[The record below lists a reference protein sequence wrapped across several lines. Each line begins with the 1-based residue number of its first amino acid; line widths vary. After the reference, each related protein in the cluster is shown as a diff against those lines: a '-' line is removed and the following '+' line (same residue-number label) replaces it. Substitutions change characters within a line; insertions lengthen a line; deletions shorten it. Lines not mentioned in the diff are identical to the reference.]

1 MLVTSSE
8 KSQAPDA
15 IKTAKSESLVTE
27 LKERAPNQAINKV
40 TAKQEQVEVLSR
52 WSARGKLSQA
62 LAKAEYSEATLRQ
75 MYNALSDLAR
85 KLNTQTASVK
95 PNSAQQTEVQS
106 TIQSMQQLAAKSGS
120 GLNKQLN
127 LSSESDVSVRQLNAN
142 IDLLSARP
150 HDEKINLLMGRSG
163 KSVVLNLP
171 ANQGEAK
178 NLTSIQNAFARQ
190 DINVELDRNN
200 NLLFSATKEHAG
212 LLDET
217 WIMSGEGVRVAAGNP
232 ISVPLTEPSNQLE
245 QLAQVA
251 ESNSDIQAHRDKI
264 KQVQQH
270 LRSSILKAQA
280 QRKELAS
287 QLLEIE
293 RAATNMQP
301 NELTDLSNSLGD
313 QMFNVGTNSISTIMA
328 QANIT
333 HSLVRYSLY

>member
-8 KSQAPDA
+8 KTNAPDA
-15 IKTAKSESLVTE
+15 IKATKPESLVTQV
-27 LKERAPNQAINKV
+27 KERAPNQAINKV
-40 TAKQEQVEVLSR
+40 TAKQEQVDVLSR

-62 LAKAEYSEATLRQ
+62 LAQAEYSEASLRQ
-75 MYNALSDLAR
+75 MYTALSALAK
-85 KLNTQTASVK
+85 KLNTQAATAK
-95 PNSAQQTEVQS
+95 PTFTQKNDLQS
-106 TIQSMQQLAAKSGS
+106 TIKSMQKLATQPGS

-171 ANQGEAK
+171 ANQGEAQ
-178 NLTSIQNAFARQ
+178 NLTSIQDAFSRQ
-190 DINVELDRNN
+190 DIKVELGRNN
-200 NLLFSATKEHAG
+200 HLLFSATKEHAG
-212 LLDET
+212 LLNET
-217 WIMSGEGVRVAAGNP
+217 WVMSGEGVRVAAGNP
-232 ISVPLTEPSNQLE
+232 ISVPLVEPSNQLE

-251 ESNSDIQAHRDKI
+251 ESNSDIQAYRDKI

-270 LRSSILKAQA
+270 LRSSILKVQA
-280 QRKELAS
+280 QRKELAA
-287 QLLEIE
+287 QLAEIE
-293 RAATNMQP
+293 RAATSIP
-301 NELTDLSNSLGD
+301 SSEFTDLSNSLGD
-313 QMFNVGTNSISTIMA
+313 QMFNASTSSISTIMA

>member
-8 KSQAPDA
+8 KPQAPDA
-15 IKTAKSESLVTE
+15 IKTAKSESLVSQV
-27 LKERAPNQAINKV
+27 KERTPNQAINKV

>member
-8 KSQAPDA
+8 KTNSADA
-15 IKTAKSESLVTE
+15 IKATKPDSLGTQT
-27 LKERAPNQAINKV
+27 KERTQNQAINKV
-40 TAKQEQVEVLSR
+40 TAKQEQVDVLSR
-52 WSARGKLSQA
+52 WSIRGKLSQA
-62 LAKAEYSEATLRQ
+62 LAQAEYSEASLRQ
-75 MYNALSDLAR
+75 MYNALNALSK
-85 KLNTQTASVK
+85 KLNTQAATAK
-95 PNSAQQTEVQS
+95 PSFTQKNDIQS
-106 TIQSMQQLAAKSGS
+106 TVELMNNLAAQPGS

-127 LSSESDVSVRQLNAN
+127 LSSESHLSVRQLNAN

-150 HDEKINLLMGRSG
+150 HNEKINLLMGRSG

-171 ANQGEAK
+171 ANQGEAQ
-178 NLTSIQNAFARQ
+178 NLTNIQDAFSRQ
-190 DINVELDRNN
+190 DIKVELGRNN
-200 NLLFSATKEHAG
+200 HLLFSATKEHAG

-232 ISVPLTEPSNQLE
+232 ISVPLIEPSNQLE

-280 QRKELAS
+280 QRKELAA
-287 QLLEIE
+287 QLAEVE
-293 RAATNMQP
+293 RAVTSMP
-301 NELTDLSNSLGD
+301 SGEFIDLSNTIGD
-313 QMFNVGTNSISTIMA
+313 QMFNVSTGSISTIMA

>member
-8 KSQAPDA
+8 KTQAPDA
-15 IKTAKSESLVTE
+15 VKTAKPESLVTQA
-27 LKERAPNQAINKV
+27 KERAPNQAINKV
-40 TAKQEQVEVLSR
+40 TAKQEQVDVLSR
-52 WSARGKLSQA
+52 WSIRGKLSQA
-62 LAKAEYSEATLRQ
+62 LAQAEYSEATLRQ

-85 KLNTQTASVK
+85 KLNTQTASAK
-95 PNSAQQTEVQS
+95 PNFSQKNDVQS
-106 TIQSMQQLAAKSGS
+106 TIESMQKLATQPGS

-127 LSSESDVSVRQLNAN
+127 LSSKSDVSVRQLNAN

-178 NLTSIQNAFARQ
+178 NLTSIQDAFSRQ
-190 DINVELDRNN
+190 DINVELGRNN
-200 NLLFSATKEHAG
+200 HLLFSTTKENAG

-232 ISVPLTEPSNQLE
+232 ISVPLAEPSNQLE

-251 ESNSDIQAHRDKI
+251 ESNSDIQAHRDQI

-270 LRSSILKAQA
+270 LRTSIIKAQA

-287 QLLEIE
+287 QLAEVE
-293 RAATNMQP
+293 RAATNIQSS
-301 NELTDLSNSLGD
+301 ELADLSSNIGE
-313 QMFNVGTNSISTIMA
+313 QMFNVGTRSISTIMA

>member
-8 KSQAPDA
+8 KPQAPDA
-15 IKTAKSESLVTE
+15 IKTAKSESLVTQ
-27 LKERAPNQAINKV
+27 LKERAPNQNINKV
-40 TAKQEQVEVLSR
+40 TAKQEQVDVLSR
-52 WSARGKLSQA
+52 WSVRGKLSQA
-62 LAKAEYSEATLRQ
+62 LAQAEYSEATLRQ
-75 MYNALSDLAR
+75 MYTALSALAN
-85 KLNTQTASVK
+85 KLNTQTATAK
-95 PNSAQQTEVQS
+95 PNFTQKNDVQS
-106 TIQSMQQLAAKSGS
+106 TIESMQKLAAQSGS

-127 LSSESDVSVRQLNAN
+127 LRSESDVSVRQLNAN

-178 NLTSIQNAFARQ
+178 NLTNIQNAFARQ
-190 DINVELDRNN
+190 DISVELDRNN
-200 NLLFSATKEHAG
+200 HLLFSTTKEHAG

-232 ISVPLTEPSNQLE
+232 ISVPLVEPSNPLE
-245 QLAQVA
+245 QLAQVS
-251 ESNSDIQAHRDKI
+251 ESNSEIQAHRDKI

-270 LRSSILKAQA
+270 LRSSILKVQA
-280 QRKELAS
+280 QRKELSS

-293 RAATNMQP
+293 RAATSLQP
-301 NELTDLSNSLGD
+301 SELTDLTNSIGD
-313 QMFNVGTNSISTIMA
+313 QMFYAGTNSISTIMA